1 MKREKCRI
9 IKAPGIGQ
17 AGRSI
22 RKLGT
27 RRDKHLPRLTPALP
41 LLPGPVPP
49 PSGLPRLWSSH
60 CKGPRAGSD
69 VQLWSLR
76 EVTGAEPQG
85 PYQSPDPLTSA
96 VASCGI
102 CISFIVNWS
111 LQDLLSAEPGW
122 EEALGPAPEGGTP
135 WTRPLLPPGARCRQT
150 STCVWRWTLSCGA
163 AGHSTSTLQRWNAKA
178 PVLSQRSPPS
188 PPTWDKS
195 RWENRGT
202 SVLILQLTKAP

>member
-1 MKREKCRI
+1 MKRKKCRI
-9 IKAPGIGQ
+9 IKAPGTGQ
-17 AGRSI
+17 AGCSM

-27 RRDKHLPRLTPALP
+27 RREKHLPRLTPALL
-41 LLPGPVPP
+41 LLPGPLPP
-49 PSGLPRLWSSH
+49 PSGLPRLLSSD
-60 CKGPRAGSD
+60 CKGPRVGSD
-69 VQLWSLR
+69 VLSWSLR
-76 EVTGAEPQG
+76 EVTGAKPQG
-85 PYQSPDPLTSA
+85 LYQSPDPLTSA

-102 CISFIVNWS
+102 CICFILNWS

-135 WTRPLLPPGARCRQT
+135 WARPLIPPGARRRRT
-150 STCVWRWTLSCGA
+150 STCIWRWTLSCEA
-163 AGHSTSTLQRWNAKA
+163 ASHSTSTLQRRNGTA

-195 RWENRGT
+195 RWEKRGT